1 MKFIV
6 FTVPWK
12 ITGNFQFPPPGRDR
26 TQKTALGGGE
36 LSRTKKRE
44 QNGKLKAKAR

>member
-26 TQKTALGGGE
+26 TQKTAWGWGGAFKN
-36 LSRTKKRE
+36 KKENRMV
-44 QNGKLKAKAR
+44 N